1 MEVSIIIPVYNAEKY
16 VARCLDS
23 LFQQTVQD
31 FEIICIDDC
40 GTDDSKSILYEYQQ
54 KYPDQLIILEN
65 KKNCGAGQSREH
77 GIAQASG
84 TYLVF
89 VDSDDY
95 LAPDYLKTYL
105 EAMKKHPCDIMIGG
119 FIKDRGGR
127 LENHAVSDSVWSV
140 VTSYDLREDVE
151 EGLHYQERYSF
162 RHYFLRR
169 RHLLQ
174 PYSVYP

>member
-119 FIKDRGGR
+119 FIKDRG
-127 LENHAVSDSVWSV
+127 A
-140 VTSYDLREDVE
+140 DLKTMPSLIQC
-151 EGLHYQERYSF
+151 GAL
-162 RHYFLRR
+162 
-169 RHLLQ
+169 
-174 PYSVYP
+174 